1 MGKLPLGKKK
11 LHLLMKSVYEQ
22 CYFCITENRIAAIL
36 LKEAAERRRQ
46 AERDGIHVFLQQI
59 HGSSPQLCLVYTN
72 RGVEVN
78 EMWRV
83 RQKEMELNDR
93 LKSRSNDHS
102 GNSRTDVDISIPYR
116 SRNRRHES
124 NVSSSCSSSKAV
136 AEGSYSREHEGLR
149 DNEID
154 EFL

>member
-1 MGKLPLGKKK
+1 MCFKNNDESPINEFFNFYILMLMCVNYLDMFLLP
-11 LHLLMKSVYEQ
+11 S
-22 CYFCITENRIAAIL
+22 FSA
-36 LKEAAERRRQ
+36 
-46 AERDGIHVFLQQI
+46 
-59 HGSSPQLCLVYTN
+59 N